1 MIIYSLSARAISMYV
16 RIEMANGLTTI
27 QISKEAS
34 EKLKALAETYKRSKS
49 SHAEWLIEQDYQ
61 KLAPWKLVKKVGGSE
76 KETAKPISAQK

>member
-1 MIIYSLSARAISMYV
+1 
-16 RIEMANGLTTI
+16 MANELTTI

-61 KLAPWKLVKKVGGSE
+61 KLVPWKLVGKVEKATKKTKLEVKAE
-76 KETAKPISAQK
+76 

>member
-1 MIIYSLSARAISMYV
+1 
-16 RIEMANGLTTI
+16 MANELTTI

-61 KLAPWKLVKKVGGSE
+61 KLAPWKLVGKVEKAAKKTKLEVKAE
-76 KETAKPISAQK
+76 

>member
-1 MIIYSLSARAISMYV
+1 
-16 RIEMANGLTTI
+16 MANELTTI

-61 KLAPWKLVKKVGGSE
+61 KLAQWKLVGKKVTKKVDVQPTKQQG
-76 KETAKPISAQK
+76 A